1 MQQDN
6 QKNKKPQILFNICFQ
21 ISLILLIIIGSV
33 FPYIIVGAQTNI
45 SPRLSISPHTFEL
58 DVFRGEIIEKKIKI
72 TNKSEVALPI
82 AVKLVDFTARDE
94 MGATT
99 FDGTIQDA
107 SISSRVWFEIKSP
120 NFILDAGET
129 EEVNFTISVP
139 ENAEPGG
146 HYSVMLFEPQLPSF
160 YFEED
165 QPKVVPVVGTLFLF
179 SVKVFSLDP
188 QVEQKLEVIEFALP
202 KEERLV
208 ALENLTSAFIGNIIQ
223 AADEVTITKKSPSNF
238 ILRIKNNDIYHIKP
252 FGKVLIFNIFGKK
265 IGETEIPQTTILPG
279 KIRRFPIQFFPETP
293 KYLRWL
299 PEPISD
305 FLARNFFFGR
315 YQAKLEIESKSSL
328 TTEILRSDI
337 SDTFIFY
344 SFPWQFWIS
353 FALIVLLFIFILVK
367 YNKRIILSL
376 KVLIKIKR

>member
-1 MQQDN
+1 MCVLLST
-6 QKNKKPQILFNICFQ
+6 NKKMNYPFLKIKYLFFIICC
-21 ISLILLIIIGSV
+21 LLSV
-33 FPYIIVGAQTNI
+33 SYCDAQSV

-58 DVFRGEIIEKKIKI
+58 DVFPGEIIAKKIEI

-107 SISSRVWFEIKSP
+107 SISSRQWFEIENP

-129 EEVNFTISVP
+129 EEVNFTVSVP

-165 QPKVVPVVGTLFLF
+165 QPKVIPVIGSLFLF
-179 SVKVFSLDP
+179 SVKVFTLDP
-188 QVEQKLEVIEFALP
+188 EVKQKLEVVEFSVP

-208 ALENLTSAFIGNIIQ
+208 ALENLTSAFIGNIVQ
-223 AADEVTITKKSPSNF
+223 AADEVTITKKSPANF

-252 FGKVLIFNIFGKK
+252 FGRVLIFNIFGKE
-265 IGETEIPQTTILPG
+265 IGGTEIPQTTILPG
-279 KIRRFPIQFFPETP
+279 KIRQFPIQFSPETP

-299 PEPISD
+299 PESIAN
-305 FLARNFFFGR
+305 FLAQNFFFGK
-315 YQAKLEIESKSSL
+315 YQAKLEIEAKGL
-328 TTEILRSDI
+328 LATEILQSDI
-337 SDTFIFY
+337 SNVFTFY

-353 FALIVLLFIFILVK
+353 FILTLLLFIFISIR

-376 KVLIKIKR
+376 KILIRGDRKYRV

>member
-107 SISSRVWFEIKSP
+107 SISSRV
-120 NFILDAGET
+120 
-129 EEVNFTISVP
+129 
-139 ENAEPGG
+139 EPGG

-299 PEPISD
+299 PESISD

>member
-1 MQQDN
+1 MCVRLST
-6 QKNKKPQILFNICFQ
+6 NKKMNYSFLKIKYLFFITCC
-21 ISLILLIIIGSV
+21 LLFVSGYCHAQSV
-33 FPYIIVGAQTNI
+33 

-58 DVFRGEIIEKKIKI
+58 DVFRGETIEKKIKI

-94 MGATT
+94 MGGTT
-99 FDGTIQDA
+99 FDGTIQDP
-107 SISSRVWFEIKSP
+107 SISSRQWFEMENP

-129 EEVNFTISVP
+129 EEVNFTVSVP

-165 QPKVVPVVGTLFLF
+165 QPRVIPVIGSLFLF

-188 QVEQKLEVIEFALP
+188 QVKQKLEVVEFSVP
-202 KEERLV
+202 QEERLI
-208 ALENLTSAFIGNIIQ
+208 ALENLTSAFIGNIVQ
-223 AADEVTITKKSPSNF
+223 AADKVTITKKSPSNF
-238 ILRIKNNDIYHIKP
+238 ILRIKNNDIYHIRP
-252 FGKVLIFNIFGKK
+252 FGQVLIFNIFGKQ

-279 KIRRFPIQFFPETP
+279 KIRQFPIQFSPEIP
-293 KYLRWL
+293 KYLKWL
-299 PEPISD
+299 PESISN
-305 FLARNFFFGR
+305 FLAQNFFFGK
-315 YQAKLEIESKSSL
+315 YQAKLEIESQSPLSA
-328 TTEILRSDI
+328 EILQSDI
-337 SDTFIFY
+337 SNVFTFY

-353 FALIVLLFIFILVK
+353 FVFTISLFIFILIR

-376 KVLIKIKR
+376 KILIGGDRKHRA